1 MKKISS
7 KDYEKRLKGLW
18 LKLII
23 ERRKGISDARREQLV
38 KTEKGFTT
46 PEIQKK
52 YAIVLGEFNNFTEM
66 MLGEMSEFY
75 ESVTRLVNEFNEI
88 KIKRKA
94 FTKLNVVSDLSQKE
108 DNRNRDRQ
116 REILSLLSSYREK
129 ILLYSENH
137 VHEIEQIYAIE
148 KAKITAYW
156 SGVLRVIKDLDF
168 LNTSEIDLDN
178 NEGLK
183 LYKYNRDRLLET
195 INSISKEGEENY
207 ELV

>member
-52 YAIVLGEFNNFTEM
+52 YAIVLGELNNFTEM

-94 FTKLNVVSDLSQKE
+94 FTKLNDASDLLQKE